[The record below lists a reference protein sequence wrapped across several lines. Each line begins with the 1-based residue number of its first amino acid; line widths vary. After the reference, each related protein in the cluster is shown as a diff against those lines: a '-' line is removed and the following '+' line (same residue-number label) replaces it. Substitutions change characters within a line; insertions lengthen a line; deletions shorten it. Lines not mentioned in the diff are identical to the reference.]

1 MKRRKADENILRISE
16 LAKRT
21 GVSPSTIRHWVNEGL
36 IPAALKTGKTMS
48 YYDISS
54 IERIKFIKR
63 MQREKFLPLNV
74 IKRLIDSDIS
84 LDEELGLAETT
95 FKIGRLTPDVQPV
108 HEARIEEYTG
118 YSKDKIDLL
127 ERLGLI
133 IPESGESGKYYDEI
147 DCKIIEL
154 IRVREES
161 GLPVDYSIETVK
173 LYFDAI
179 RDAVDGDMRRF
190 VRNFLGDI
198 STKRAIKLMTEA
210 DELLDGLIILYR
222 QKIQR
227 HIGRMAV
234 RELGDLPEKL
244 ALLSVLPV
252 AGNELR
258 EVPGDP
264 LLRIFYSFFKG
275 DYDTVLELIDGTSF
289 GSNNL
294 SPAALSIIALLLKGN
309 VKSALRLSE
318 EHFQEPNGR
327 MMDNT
332 SAALAHVFSLSESSG
347 FSRPL
352 YLAKRAIE
360 YLERNEVLRE
370 SNSLIKLFSRYV
382 SGVVFTMLPDIF
394 DVFTKG
400 IGKLEEVISSLE
412 NHRVQMVRLPLWLV
426 KTVNHEIFPAVEVR
440 VNRFLA
446 EGYIRS
452 GDAAG
457 AKRCLK
463 RIVLLN
469 GMKEITEWARLKR
482 VEIES

>member
-1 MKRRKADENILRISE
+1 MKRRRSDKNILRISE

-21 GVSPSTIRHWVNEGL
+21 GVFPSTIRHWVNEGL
-36 IPAALKTGKTMS
+36 IPAIKTGKTMS
-48 YYDISS
+48 YYDIST

-63 MQREKFLPLNV
+63 MQREKFLPLSV
-74 IKRLIDSDIS
+74 IKRLIDSDTP
-84 LDEELGLAETT
+84 LDEELGLGETI
-95 FKIGRLTPDVQPV
+95 FKTGTLAPGAQPV
-108 HEARIEEYTG
+108 HEAMIEEYTS

-133 IPESGESGKYYDEI
+133 IPENGDSGKYYDEI

-154 IRVREES
+154 IRIREEA
-161 GLPVDYSIETVK
+161 GLPVDYSIESVK

-190 VRNFLGDI
+190 VRSFLGDI
-198 STKRAIKLMTEA
+198 STKKAIALMTEA
-210 DELLDGLIILYR
+210 DELLDSLIILYR

-227 HIGRMAV
+227 HIARMVV

-252 AGNELR
+252 EGDELG
-258 EVPGDP
+258 EIPGDP
-264 LLRIFYSFFKG
+264 LLRVFYSFFKG
-275 DYDTVLELIDGTSF
+275 DYDTVIELIDGASF
-289 GSNNL
+289 GSTNL
-294 SPAALSIIALLLKGN
+294 SPASLSIIALLLKGDM
-309 VKSALRLSE
+309 KSALRISE
-318 EHFQEPNGR
+318 EHFQEPNGY

-332 SAALAHVFSLSESSG
+332 SAALANVFSLRSSSG
-347 FSRPL
+347 FSRPI

-370 SNSLIKLFSRYV
+370 SNSLIKLFARYV
-382 SGVVFTMLPDIF
+382 SGVIFTMLPDIF

-426 KTVNHEIFPAVEVR
+426 KTVNNEIFPAIEVR

-446 EGYIRS
+446 EGYMRS

-463 RIVLLN
+463 RIILLN
-469 GMKEITEWARLKR
+469 GVKEITEWARLKR